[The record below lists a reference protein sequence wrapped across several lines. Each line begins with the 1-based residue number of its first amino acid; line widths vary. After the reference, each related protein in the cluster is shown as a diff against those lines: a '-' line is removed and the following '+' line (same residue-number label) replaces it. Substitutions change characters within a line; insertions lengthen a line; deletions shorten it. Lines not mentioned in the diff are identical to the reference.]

1 MPPLTTQNFLPF
13 KEIRE
18 GILILKDNSLRAILM
33 VSSINFALKSA
44 EEQEAIFYQFQ
55 NFLNSLDFSIQIIVQ
70 SRVLNLTGYL
80 DKLKELEEKQTNE
93 LMKIET
99 AEYRNFISQLVAS
112 RQILTKMFYIVVP
125 FTLIQLSKVS
135 LPTTQKETSLSEEDF
150 ARAKNQLWQRV
161 EFVSAGLNS
170 CGLQNAPLNTL
181 EIIELL
187 WSLHHPNEAEIGYYP
202 EIPPEI
208 IR

>member
-80 DKLKELEEKQTNE
+80 DKLKELEEKQANE

-161 EFVSAGLNS
+161 EFVSTGLNS

>member
-18 GILILKDNSLRAILM
+18 GILILNDNSLRAILM

-161 EFVSAGLNS
+161 EFVSTGLNS

>member
-1 MPPLTTQNFLPF
+1 MPQASTQDFLAF
-13 KEIRE
+13 KEIKE
-18 GILILKDNSLRAILM
+18 GVLILKDNSLRAILM
-33 VSSINFALKSA
+33 VSSVNFALKSA
-44 EEQEAIFYQFQ
+44 EEQEAILYQFQ

-70 SRVLNLTGYL
+70 SRILNLTGYL
-80 DKLKELEEKQTNE
+80 DKLKELEEKQKNE
-93 LMKIET
+93 QMKIQT

-112 RQILTKMFYIVVP
+112 RQILTKMFYIVIP
-125 FTLIQLSKVS
+125 FTLIQLPKVS
-135 LPTTQKETSLSEEDF
+135 VPTTQKGTILSEEDF
-150 ARAKNQLWQRV
+150 ARAKSQLWQRV
-161 EFVSAGLNS
+161 EFVSAGLRG

-187 WSLHHPNEAEIGYYP
+187 WGLHHLNEAEIGYYP